1 MDMTKVGGLIS
12 GRRKELGLTQ
22 QELGLQ
28 LGVSAKAVSKWERG
42 LSCPDVALIGQL
54 AAALRVSIVELLS
67 GEVQSADG
75 GSCYRPGETGG
86 ELCGILL
93 DVQPL
98 TIEPKG
104 GLGTVVSPYLFGEN
118 LEHTRSDIFMGLSAQ
133 MLRNRK
139 FAGKPMACSGHPME
153 WYPIGEKTFFAQCE
167 PYARHYADFYHM
179 RRSLEG
185 SGQRIVN
192 IYGGESGIGQH
203 EIPVFEGKEY
213 EFRIVAKAAQPIEL
227 RAALTDRGGGRVY
240 AEGKVMISG
249 EEWTA
254 YALRLKA
261 CETDPDG
268 DLRIT
273 FEDEG
278 CLSVGAVSLMPSGH
292 FRGMRRDVIEK
303 LREMG
308 VRLLRWPGGNFAGE
322 YCWADGLLPAD
333 MRAPFESYLRL
344 ETQPHSLGYDYH
356 EINTDDFIA
365 LCREI
370 GAEPFITINPTWNTP
385 EENAAWVEYCNGGPE
400 TKYGAMRAE
409 RGYEAPYNVQFWS
422 LGNEFG
428 YGHMEGSNTPY
439 DYSRIARS
447 NAEKMLEVS
456 QRLSLCTSGP
466 YPHGESREWAEHAA
480 KPLAHL
486 AQLVSLHYYAP
497 SPTYTD
503 PALLKKE
510 YCDCLASVETAR
522 SFIHT
527 LRSML
532 SDSLKISFDEWNTW
546 YAWYRPSSIF
556 DGLFTALM
564 LHMFIEEAEP
574 SGIALVCHFEA
585 VNEGMMRVLPDKTE
599 LTASGQAYAMMQRH
613 AGGRLLHAAADSAA
627 TMKEG
632 VLTVT
637 AVNPSYDRPRRV
649 SVRSG
654 VGEAEAWL
662 YTCDRVAPHTQ
673 FERTPVVPV
682 RDGDVWQVEMP
693 AHSMLLLQVKQ
704 QPEG

>member
-1 MDMTKVGGLIS
+1 MDMTKVCRLIS
-12 GRRKELGLTQ
+12 NRRKELGLTQ

-42 LSCPDVALIGQL
+42 LSCPDVELLGQL
-54 AAALRVSIVELLS
+54 SAALRVSIVGLLS
-67 GEVQSADG
+67 GEVRSADEASCCRAEEA
-75 GSCYRPGETGG
+75 GSRPAGVQQE
-86 ELCGILL
+86 
-93 DVQPL
+93 VQPL
-98 TIEPKG
+98 MIELHG
-104 GLGTVVSPYLFGEN
+104 GSGTVVSPYLFGEN

-167 PYARHYADFYHM
+167 PYTRHCTEFYHM
-179 RRSLEG
+179 QRSLEC

-192 IYGGESGIGQH
+192 IYGGESGMGQH
-203 EIPVFEGKEY
+203 EIPVLEGKEY
-213 EFRIVAKAAQPIEL
+213 EFRIVAKSAGAIEL

-240 AEGKVMISG
+240 AEGNVKISG
-249 EEWTA
+249 ADWESYE
-254 YALRLKA
+254 LRLKSCA
-261 CETDPDG
+261 TDLDG

-273 FEDEG
+273 FDVEG
-278 CLSVGAVSLMPSGH
+278 CLSIGAVSLMPSGH
-292 FRGMRRDVIEK
+292 FRGMRRDVIDK

-333 MRAPFESYLRL
+333 QRAPFESYLRL
-344 ETQPHSLGYDYH
+344 ETQPHSLGFDYH
-356 EINTDDFIA
+356 EVNTDDFIA

-370 GAEPFITINPTWNTP
+370 GAEPFITINPTWNTA

-400 TKYGAMRAE
+400 TKYGALRAE
-409 RGYEAPYNVQFWS
+409 RGYEAPYRVQFWS

-428 YGHMEGSNTPY
+428 YGHMEGSNTPHE
-439 DYSRIARS
+439 YSRIARS
-447 NAEKMLEVS
+447 NAEKMQETS

-466 YPHGESREWAEHAA
+466 YPYEESREWAEQVA

-486 AQLVSLHYYAP
+486 AQLVSLHFYAP
-497 SPTYTD
+497 SPTYSD
-503 PALLKKE
+503 PAILEKE

-522 SFIHT
+522 SHIHA

-532 SDSLKISFDEWNTW
+532 TDSLKISFDEWNTW
-546 YAWYRPSSIF
+546 YAWYRPGSMV

-564 LHMFIEEAEP
+564 MHMFIEEAEP

-585 VNEGMMRVLPDKTE
+585 VNEGMMRVLPDRTE
-599 LTASGQAYAMMQRH
+599 LTASGQAYSMMQCH

-627 TMKEG
+627 TIKG
-632 VLTVT
+632 GLLTVT
-637 AVNPSYDRPRRV
+637 AVNPSYDRPRTV

-654 VGEAEAWL
+654 GEAAEAWL
-662 YTCDRVAPHTQ
+662 YTCGRIAPHTQ
-673 FERTPVVPV
+673 FERTPVAPV
-682 RDGDVWQVEMP
+682 RAGDVWQIEMP

-704 QPEG
+704 QMDD